1 MNKFNFFFVPLLIS
15 LIVCNKYDGVD
26 LMCYTNCMKKI
37 KRTATKAQTCIV
49 TTALLNIAKSN
60 PLSVAKTIVSTI
72 KGAKVAFE
80 NCEQYINQINT
91 NREKLS
97 DQCCQKCKNRYKKN
111 K

>member
-1 MNKFNFFFVPLLIS
+1 MLWKL
-15 LIVCNKYDGVD
+15 YE
-26 LMCYTNCMKKI
+26 KI

-72 KGAKVAFE
+72 KGGKVAFE
-80 NCEQYINQINT
+80 KCEQYINQIST
-91 NREKLS
+91 DREKLS
-97 DQCCQKCKNRYKKN
+97 NQCCQKCKNRYKKN